1 MAMYRQYRVRADG
14 KFTYSSIEKRFD
26 DHQAIWPEA
35 IWIEE
40 ARFSYIEPLINSGKN
55 YLTMMQ
61 GSKEMQRKW
70 WLKNRLRFM
79 DSKWTAGDA
88 TKHIILRGYAN
99 ANITLTPYIDLY
111 CTILYGSQTVQQK
124 TTRGTAVTLVNPLDK
139 LNDTEIHIYSA
150 EQIASVGDL
159 SGLKVG
165 FSDFSAA
172 INLQYVKIG
181 DSSSSYRNENALDL
195 TFGNNVL
202 LETVDARNCVNLG
215 GSRNDGTM
223 VVNSTTPTIDM
234 SNCTGLLAAYFDN
247 TSIKGVEIP
256 RGCPIAHLHLPATTT
271 TLKLLDLKA
280 LTDLV
285 VASYA
290 NTTTLWIE
298 NCNSAVD
305 PLAILDEIPL
315 NSRVRIIGFDM
326 TVSTVTDIEDF
337 YDHLDTMRGLDENG
351 NTVEIADGGAQVS
364 GTIHVST
371 MTGAKYSELTARY
384 PYITLDVASVE
395 STRTYKTWD
404 GESTISTVTC
414 LNGVPQS
421 AAPSVPNRTSTAQ
434 YQYTGIGWSLNQDS
448 QTADFDP
455 TSTTMGDTT
464 VYAAYSRTVRTY
476 TITWVNSDGTTLE
489 TDTNVAYGSTPQYNG
504 STPTYN
510 GQTSTGWNPTPTT
523 VTGNATY
530 TATYVPMYTV
540 TWYNDDSSTVLYST
554 SVQQGSDAVY
564 AGNTPTSTY
573 GSSFPFK
580 GWDKAT
586 TNVQSNL
593 SVYATYIMKQFVNPG
608 FDVSGAYAVQW
619 DYSDTDPSLSRGGLA
634 ASFSDPVP
642 ATSVSG
648 SGSSQ
653 FDNIQPWAGMKE
665 VNILSDGTVIE
676 KSDSRFS
683 YTENDVMVWIPE
695 FWYKTEKNTG
705 TTRWTW
711 AISPTA
717 KTGYSKHP
725 GSGVYVSK
733 YHTTG
738 TQSAMGSKSGVSPLA
753 NLTRANFRSGSKAK
767 GSNWEMLDLATWSA
781 IQMLYL
787 VEFASFD
794 SETVLGTG
802 WNTGSVGTVGGTD
815 NAVYHTV
822 KVNGAHNSYRYIEDP
837 YSNMRDWV
845 DGFVASDKVSYVG
858 TDSDSYSDT
867 TTGLTNTGITLP
879 ISNEIKG
886 FGYSESADWAFI
898 PDDSVSNTNYNTYVC
913 DRVYSNSGVRV
924 LYVGGDYYAFAYY
937 GFFCFSALSNASNAN
952 SVIGSRLLSRQSGGG
967 LGV

>member
-1 MAMYRQYRVRADG
+1 MIFGYNLEDTDNGVFNGADSVLWCNLRDAFPLEITAMYRQFRARADG
-14 KFTYSSIEKRFD
+14 KFTYASIEKRFD

-40 ARFSYIEPLINSGKN
+40 AKFSYIEPLINSGKN

-124 TTRGTAVTLVNPLDK
+124 TTRGTAVTLLNPLDR

-181 DSSSSYRNENALDL
+181 DASSSYRNENALDL

-305 PLAILDEIPL
+305 PLAILDDIQT
-315 NSRVRIIGFDM
+315 NSRVRIIGFEK
-326 TVSTVTDIEDF
+326 TVSAVSEIEEF
-337 YDHLDTMRGLDENG
+337 YNQLDSMRGLDESG
-351 NTVEIADGGAQVS
+351 NTTDKAQVS
-364 GTIHVST
+364 GTIHIST

-395 STRTYKTWD
+395 SIRTYKTWD
-404 GESTISTVTC
+404 GSSVVATVTC

-421 AAPSVPNRTSTAQ
+421 AAPTVPARSSTAQ
-434 YQYTGIGWSLNQDS
+434 YAYAPAGWSLNQDS
-448 QTADFDP
+448 YTADFDP
-455 TSTTMGDTT
+455 ASTTMGDTT
-464 VYAAYSRTVRTY
+464 VYAAYTRTVRTY
-476 TITWVNSDGTTLE
+476 TITWVNNGTTIE
-489 TDTNVAYGSTPQYNG
+489 TDTNVPYGATPQYNG
-504 STPTYN
+504 TTPTKD
-510 GQTSTGWNPTPTT
+510 GQTSTGWSPTPTT
-523 VTGNATY
+523 VTGNQTY
-530 TATYVPMYTV
+530 TATYLPSYSVYFYNGSTLLYTDTV
-540 TWYNDDSSTVLYST
+540 IQGGTASYSGSTPVNSEDSSLAFLGWGSSSSST
-554 SVQQGSDAVY
+554 SADAVLTNIQGNKSVY
-564 AGNTPTSTY
+564 AVFESAVQVAEIADDWDTIIQKINNGTADYKIGNYKPLDFGTEGTINMQIVGVDQSELASGGGTAKYDWLGIELLKTTHKMNPKRKEGQEGT
-573 GSSFPFK
+573 GALG
-580 GWDKAT
+580 GWDKCEMKT
-586 TNVQSNL
+586 YLNNTIFPLIPSNV
-593 SVYATYIMKQFVNPG
+593 
-608 FDVSGAYAVQW
+608 
-619 DYSDTDPSLSRGGLA
+619 R
-634 ASFSDPVP
+634 
-642 ATSVSG
+642 
-648 SGSSQ
+648 
-653 FDNIQPWAGMKE
+653 
-665 VNILSDGTVIE
+665 
-676 KSDSRFS
+676 
-683 YTENDVMVWIPE
+683 
-695 FWYKTEKNTG
+695 
-705 TTRWTW
+705 
-711 AISPTA
+711 
-717 KTGYSKHP
+717 
-725 GSGVYVSK
+725 
-733 YHTTG
+733 
-738 TQSAMGSKSGVSPLA
+738 
-753 NLTRANFRSGSKAK
+753 
-767 GSNWEMLDLATWSA
+767 SA
-781 IQMLYL
+781 IKSVKKYTRIYD
-787 VEFASFD
+787 A
-794 SETVLGTG
+794 SETVVNNSVSTDTLWIPSMYEMG
-802 WNTGSVGTVGGTD
+802 WTEYETSGGRYNSIFNGDASRVKNVVGASSSSRWWLRSAVGVSGFYYVTLSGEWGSTGSNNMWGVAVG
-815 NAVYHTV
+815 
-822 KVNGAHNSYRYIEDP
+822 
-837 YSNMRDWV
+837 
-845 DGFVASDKVSYVG
+845 
-858 TDSDSYSDT
+858 
-867 TTGLTNTGITLP
+867 
-879 ISNEIKG
+879 
-886 FGYSESADWAFI
+886 
-898 PDDSVSNTNYNTYVC
+898 
-913 DRVYSNSGVRV
+913 
-924 LYVGGDYYAFAYY
+924 
-937 GFFCFSALSNASNAN
+937 FSL
-952 SVIGSRLLSRQSGGG
+952 
-967 LGV
+967 

>member
-1 MAMYRQYRVRADG
+1 MIFGYNLEDTDPGVFNGSDSVLWCNLRDAFPLEIMAMYRQYRVRADG

-111 CTILYGSQTVQQK
+111 CTILYGSQSVQQK

-172 INLQYVKIG
+172 INLQHVKIG
-181 DSSSSYRNENALDL
+181 DASSSYRNENALDL

-305 PLAILDEIPL
+305 PLEILDEIPL

-326 TVSTVTDIEDF
+326 TVSAVADIEDF

-364 GTIHVST
+364 GTIHIST
-371 MTGAKYSELTARY
+371 MTGAKYTELSQRY
-384 PYITLDVASVE
+384 PYITLDVTSIE

-404 GESTISTVTC
+404 GSSTIATVTC

-421 AAPSVPNRTSTAQ
+421 AAPTVPARSSTAQ
-434 YQYTGIGWSLNQDS
+434 YAYAPAGWSLNQDS
-448 QTADFDP
+448 YTADFDP
-455 TSTTMGDTT
+455 ASTTMGDTT
-464 VYAAYSRTVRTY
+464 VYAAYTRTVRTY
-476 TITWVNSDGTTLE
+476 TITWVNNGTTIE
-489 TDTNVAYGSTPQYNG
+489 TDTNVPYGATPQYNG
-504 STPTYN
+504 ATPTYN

-530 TATYVPMYTV
+530 TATYLPSYSVYFYNGSTLLYTDTV
-540 TWYNDDSSTVLYST
+540 LQGGTASYSGSTPVNPEDSSLAFLGWGASSSST
-554 SVQQGSDAVY
+554 SADAVL
-564 AGNTPTSTY
+564 
-573 GSSFPFK
+573 
-580 GWDKAT
+580 
-586 TNVQSNL
+586 TNIQANK
-593 SVYATYIMKQFVNPG
+593 SVYAVFE
-608 FDVSGAYAVQW
+608 SAVQVAEIADDW
-619 DYSDTDPSLSRGGLA
+619 ATIIQKINNGTANYKLGNYKPLDLGSEGTVNMQIVGENASLLA
-634 ASFSDPVP
+634 
-642 ATSVSG
+642 SG
-648 SGSSQ
+648 SGTATYDWVSMELLKTDRKMNSSATTTG
-653 FDNIQPWAGMKE
+653 DWPATAMRTYLKNTIKPLIPEAVRNAIKE
-665 VNILSDGTVIE
+665 VT
-676 KSDSRFS
+676 KYSRGNS
-683 YTENDVMVWIPE
+683 STDVSSTEDVWIP
-695 FWYKTEKNTG
+695 
-705 TTRWTW
+705 
-711 AISPTA
+711 
-717 KTGYSKHP
+717 
-725 GSGVYVSK
+725 SGREV
-733 YHTTG
+733 
-738 TQSAMGSKSGVSPLA
+738 
-753 NLTRANFRSGSKAK
+753 F
-767 GSNWEMLDLATWSA
+767 
-781 IQMLYL
+781 
-787 VEFASFD
+787 
-794 SETVLGTG
+794 
-802 WNTGSVGTVGGTD
+802 GGTSYETQGP
-815 NAVYHTV
+815 VYGGV
-822 KVNGAHNSYRYIEDP
+822 FK
-837 YSNMRDWV
+837 
-845 DGFVASDKVSYVG
+845 
-858 TDSDSYSDT
+858 
-867 TTGLTNTGITLP
+867 
-879 ISNEIKG
+879 
-886 FGYSESADWAFI
+886 
-898 PDDSVSNTNYNTYVC
+898 DSVSRKKMFVGATNITAWWLRSARDSSYF
-913 DRVYSNSGVRV
+913 
-924 LYVGGDYYAFAYY
+924 LYVND
-937 GFFCFSALSNASNAN
+937 
-952 SVIGSRLLSRQSGGG
+952 SGGSSRG
-967 LGV
+967 LASSKYGVALGFSL